1 MSNDTYSLIERV
13 LEELVQMPQTQ
24 PSLASLANSVGL
36 SEFHFQR
43 LFTDWVGISPKKFMQ
58 HLTIKAAKERL
69 RNSASVLDASLDAG
83 LSGPGRLHD
92 LMVSLEAMTPGEYK
106 QGGQGLAIRYGQHQT
121 PFGSCT
127 VFVTDRGICGLE
139 FSSLDG
145 ALKAMQQRWPGAQF
159 TADSSQ
165 TLAIVDQ
172 MFPVEPKSAHKRRPS
187 LSLYVSGSKFQ
198 VQVWKALL
206 TIPAGSVVAYGN
218 IAHHLDMGKGG
229 ARAVGTAIGA
239 NPIGWLIPCH
249 RVIRQTGVLSEY
261 RWGKSRKLAMLGWE
275 ASARLGDLS

>member
-13 LEELVQMPQTQ
+13 LEELVQMPDPQ
-24 PSLASLANSVGL
+24 PSLANLANSVGL

-58 HLTIKAAKERL
+58 HLTIEAAKERL
-69 RNSASVLDASLDAG
+69 RDSASVLDASLDAG

-92 LMVSLEAMTPGEYK
+92 LMISLEAMTPGEYK
-106 QGGQGLAIRYGQHQT
+106 QGGQGLLIHYGQHQT
-121 PFGSCT
+121 PFGPCT
-127 VFVTDRGICGLE
+127 VFVTDRGVCGLE
-139 FSSLDG
+139 FSLLED
-145 ALKAMQQRWPGAQF
+145 ALKVMQQRWPEAQF
-159 TADSSQ
+159 SAGSGQ
-165 TLAIVDQ
+165 TLAVVDQ
-172 MFPVEPKSAHKRRPS
+172 MFASASRSAQGRRPS
-187 LSLYVSGSKFQ
+187 LSLFVSGSKFQ

-206 TIPAGSVVAYGN
+206 AIPAGSVVAYGD
-218 IAHHLDMGKGG
+218 IAHHLGMGTAG
-229 ARAVGTAIGA
+229 ARAVGTAVGA

-275 ASARLGDLS
+275 ASAK